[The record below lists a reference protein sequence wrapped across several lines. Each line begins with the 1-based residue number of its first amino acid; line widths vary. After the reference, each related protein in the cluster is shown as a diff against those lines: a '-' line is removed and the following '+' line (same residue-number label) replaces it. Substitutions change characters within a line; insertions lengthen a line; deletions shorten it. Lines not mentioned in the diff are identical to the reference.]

1 MIRINV
7 KKKDDK
13 INYVKV
19 SGHAEYAE
27 EGFDIV
33 CASVSCICITT
44 VNALISIDEECVV
57 YSEEDGML
65 EIGIMKHSDIT
76 SKLVNNMLD
85 MLGKLAE
92 DYNEYIKISKW

>member
-92 DYNEYIKISKW
+92 DYNEYIKISK

>member
-1 MIRINV
+1 MIEISL

-13 INYVKV
+13 INYIKIT
-19 SGHAEYAE
+19 GHAEYAE

-44 VNALISIDEECVV
+44 VNALISIDEESVV
-57 YSEEDGML
+57 YSEADGLL

-76 SKLVNNMLD
+76 DKLIGSMINLLENLCI
-85 MLGKLAE
+85 
-92 DYNEYIKISKW
+92 DYSDYVKIIK